1 MGTTFE
7 IILRTMKEQA
17 AYSLLHLS
25 GKADI
30 SRSDVE
36 GFMNKCGVKF
46 DAANLDAIF
55 NALKDTTVKDACVA
69 GKKKNV
75 SMPAGGARAAPAG
88 GAAAGAAAAEAPKE
102 EVKEEEEDVDMGG
115 LFGGDDDDY

>member
-1 MGTTFE
+1 
-7 IILRTMKEQA
+7 MKEQA

-46 DAANLDAIF
+46 DAANLDALF
-55 NALKDTTVKDACVA
+55 AALKDTTVKDACVA

-75 SMPAGGARAAPAG
+75 SMPAGGARAAAPAG
-88 GAAAGAAAAEAPKE
+88 GAAAGGAAAEAPKE